1 MSNIKDRNGQIWG
14 DMMKQYK
21 VIVWGLGNVG
31 RAAIR
36 MIIEKQSL
44 QLVAAV
50 DVDPKKVGQDAGEI
64 FGFDKTGITVL
75 DSIDKALNIDADVVL
90 DYTPLV
96 RDEKGG
102 FTPSALDVC
111 KVLKAK
117 KNVITTLP
125 IYYSQATTPELFKM
139 INDTAQENDV
149 SYLPTGLLPGAY
161 ASYIPTVLAGL
172 MGHVDKITVQSGEDD
187 QHNYSSWVKVFG
199 YGMDPDNFPQDRLKM
214 GIASYYVS
222 GVYEMGER
230 LGFKFDDMKIE
241 HECFAAPE
249 DLHPIFG
256 TVKKGTIYGHKFTM
270 SGMVNGEAKV
280 SLIYVHKICDDVV
293 KTPEIDNKI
302 HIEGMPK
309 SLDISIDG
317 MMPLDESYVTSA
329 APSVNVIPMVV
340 DGKSGFLQALDLKV
354 VTPLK

>member
-1 MSNIKDRNGQIWG
+1 
-14 DMMKQYK
+14 MKKYK

-36 MIIEKQSL
+36 MIQDKESL
-44 QLVAAV
+44 ELVGAV
-50 DVDPKKVGQDAGEI
+50 DVDPKKIGKDSGEI
-64 FGFDKTGITVL
+64 FGFPKTGIVV
-75 DSIDKALNIDADVVL
+75 INNIDDALKLDADIVL

-102 FTPSALDVC
+102 FTPSAEAIC
-111 KVLKAK
+111 KILRAK
-117 KNVITTLP
+117 KNVVTTLP
-125 IYYSQATTPELFKM
+125 IYYSQVTTPDLYKM
-139 INDTAQENDV
+139 INDAAKENNV

-172 MGHVDKITVQSGEDD
+172 MGRVDKIVVQSGEDD
-187 QHNYSSWVKVFG
+187 QHNFSSWVKVFG
-199 YGMDPDNFPQDRLKM
+199 YGMDPDKFPQDKLKM

-222 GVYEMGER
+222 GVYELGER

-241 HECFAAPE
+241 HECFKAPV

-256 TVKKGTIYGHKFTM
+256 TVKKGTISGHRFTM
-270 SGMVNGEAKV
+270 TGMVNGEEKA
-280 SLIYVHKICDDVV
+280 SLIYVHKICDDVAKV
-293 KTPEIDNKI
+293 PEIDNKI
-302 HIEGMPK
+302 HIEGIPK
-309 SLDISIDG
+309 TLDISIDG

-340 DGKSGFLQALDLKV
+340 DGDSGFLQALDLKV

>member
-1 MSNIKDRNGQIWG
+1 MSNRKGRLRPVGVIF
-14 DMMKQYK
+14 MKQYK
-21 VIVWGLGNVG
+21 IIVWGLGNVG

-36 MIIEKQSL
+36 MIQEKESL
-44 QLVAAV
+44 KLIGAV
-50 DVDPKKVGQDAGEI
+50 DVDPKKVGKDAGEI
-64 FGFDKTGITVL
+64 FDFPKTGITVT
-75 DSIDKALNIDADVVL
+75 DNIESALQLDADVVL

-102 FTPSALDVC
+102 FTPSAKDIC

-125 IYYSQATTPELFKM
+125 IYYSQATTPDLYKM
-139 INDTAQENDV
+139 INDTAKENGV

-172 MGHVDKITVQSGEDD
+172 MGRVDKITVQSGEDD

-199 YGMDPDNFPQDRLKM
+199 YGMDPEKFPQDKLKL
-214 GIASYYVS
+214 GIASYYIS
-222 GVYEMGER
+222 GVYEMGDR
-230 LGFKFDDMKIE
+230 LGFKFDDMQIE
-241 HECFAAPE
+241 HTCYTAQE

-256 TVKKGTIYGHKFTM
+256 TVKKGTIAGHKFVM

-280 SLIYVHKICDDVV
+280 SLIYVHKICDDVN
-293 KTPEIDNKI
+293 KTPAIDNKI

-309 SLDISIDG
+309 SLDISING

-340 DGKSGFLQALDLKV
+340 DGQSGFLQALDLKV

>member
-1 MSNIKDRNGQIWG
+1 
-14 DMMKQYK
+14 MMKQYK

-36 MIIEKQSL
+36 MIQEKESL
-44 QLVAAV
+44 QLVGAV
-50 DVDPKKVGQDAGEI
+50 DVDPKKIGKDAGEI
-64 FGFDKTGITVL
+64 FDFPKTGITVT
-75 DSIDKALNIDADVVL
+75 DNIDEALKLDADVVL

-102 FTPSALDVC
+102 FTPSAMDVC

-117 KNVITTLP
+117 KNVVTTLP
-125 IYYSQATTPELFKM
+125 IYYSQATTPDLYKM
-139 INDTAQENDV
+139 INDTAKENGV

-172 MGHVDKITVQSGEDD
+172 MGRVDKITVQSG
-187 QHNYSSWVKVFG
+187 
-199 YGMDPDNFPQDRLKM
+199 
-214 GIASYYVS
+214 
-222 GVYEMGER
+222 VYEMGAR

-241 HECFAAPE
+241 HEWYTAPE

-256 TVKKGTIYGHKFTM
+256 TVKKGTLCGHKFTM
-270 SGMVNGEAKV
+270 SGMVNGERKV

-293 KTPEIDNKI
+293 KTPAIDNKI

-309 SLDISIDG
+309 ALDISIDG

-340 DGKSGFLQALDLKV
+340 DGDSGFLQALDLKV

>member
-1 MSNIKDRNGQIWG
+1 
-14 DMMKQYK
+14 MMKQYK

-36 MIIEKQSL
+36 MIQEKQSL
-44 QLVAAV
+44 QIVAAV
-50 DVDPKKVGQDAGEI
+50 DIDPKKVGKDAGEI
-64 FGFDKTGITVL
+64 FGFAKTGVTVT
-75 DSIDKALNIDADVVL
+75 DDIDEALKLDADVVL

-102 FTPSALDVC
+102 FTPSAVDVC
-111 KVLKAK
+111 RLLKAK

-125 IYYSQATTPELFKM
+125 IYYSQATTPDLFKM
-139 INDTAQENDV
+139 INDTAKENGV

-199 YGMDPDNFPQDRLKM
+199 YGMDPKQFPQDKLKL
-214 GIASYYVS
+214 GIASYYIS
-222 GVYEMGER
+222 GVYEMGDR

-241 HECFAAPE
+241 HEWYTAPE
-249 DLHPIFG
+249 DLHPTFG
-256 TVKKGTIYGHKFTM
+256 TVKKGTLCGHKFTM

-293 KTPEIDNKI
+293 KTPAIDNKI

-309 SLDISIDG
+309 ALDISIDG

-340 DGKSGFLQALDLKV
+340 DGTSGFIQALDLKV